1 MFCKMSD
8 KQRCLHSPITFKYA
22 LVTSDTSLLL
32 RDAIANN
39 EYFNNHITG
48 IYVQVII
55 KLL

>member
-1 MFCKMSD
+1 MSD
-8 KQRCLHSPITFKYA
+8 KQRCLHSPIIFKYA

-39 EYFNNHITG
+39 EYFNITG

>member
-1 MFCKMSD
+1 MSD
-8 KQRCLHSPITFKYA
+8 KQRCLHSPIIFKYA

-39 EYFNNHITG
+39 EYFNNHTG